1 MQIPVVPYQNP
12 DVYIGSLRV
21 QEPITVLTDFVFVAM
36 CLYAFLKIDN
46 IKSQPEIK
54 LYRYFFLVNGVST
67 FVAAILGHAFLY
79 HFGFEIKMY
88 GWLGGI
94 LGMSFAQFGSLY
106 HTRKTIGESVFK
118 FLFYFNCLEII
129 AAFICVLT
137 IKSFVVVEIHSA
149 YSLLLMTTLLESIH
163 YRKTKSAMSKY
174 LIIGVGFLVG
184 AVICHAGKL
193 AMSVWFNHMDLSH
206 VFMTLSVYFMYKGV
220 SRSLPSELAMTK
232 KK

>member
-36 CLYAFLKIDN
+36 CLFAFFKIDT

-54 LYRYFFLVNGVST
+54 LYRYFFLVNGIST
-67 FVAAILGHAFLY
+67 FVAAIIGHAFLY
-79 HFGFEIKMY
+79 HFGFENKMY

-94 LGMSFAQFGSLY
+94 LGMSFAQFGAIY

-118 FLFYFNCLEII
+118 FLFCFNCLETI

-137 IKSFVVVEIHSA
+137 IKSFVVVEVHSA
-149 YSLLLMTTLLESIH
+149 FALLLMVTLLEYIH
-163 YRKTKSAMSKY
+163 YRKTKSVMSKY
-174 LIIGVGFLVG
+174 LMIGVSFTVG

-220 SRSLPSELAMTK
+220 SRNLPSQLTITEK
-232 KK
+232 K